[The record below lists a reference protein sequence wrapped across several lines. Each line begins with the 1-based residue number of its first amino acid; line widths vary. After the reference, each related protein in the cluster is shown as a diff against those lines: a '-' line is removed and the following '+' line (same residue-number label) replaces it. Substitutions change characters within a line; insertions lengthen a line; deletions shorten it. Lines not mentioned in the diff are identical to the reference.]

1 MNQKVKSGLLMLIL
15 LSSAAFLASGCVEKV
30 YPKKKVV
37 ITRPE
42 KPPAV
47 EKPLAVPEELELLR
61 QAELAHSHAR
71 WDEALEKYQA
81 FLKAYP
87 DSTQADS
94 AWAAVGQIQE
104 KRGQIDQAVSA
115 YEKLTDQ
122 WPQSRFVDE
131 ARRRLA
137 RLYLDQGQP
146 RRSAKMSA
154 ELLKTADRPEEKAR
168 LRLLLGRAHQAL
180 QNRDLALDLY
190 LKAYGETTDPIDKD
204 EAQRRIPAVIGEMNL
219 EELARAHSRF
229 GTNYP
234 GGMAAYFLAY
244 RSYKEGRTEEAGAA
258 LDFFLKNF
266 PGHALQPEAL
276 ALKTAMAEQKPA
288 PPLALGAELPLPTE
302 PVIPP
307 ESVEIRPGE
316 EITPRVGPPLPARD
330 VACLLPL
337 SGNPAAQYGQSVLT
351 GLKLAFKTYQP
362 RTPGFSSNLAIYDT
376 KGDPEAAVQV
386 LEKLA
391 GEARIMA
398 VVGPLVSKVA
408 MKAAPKAE
416 ELAVP
421 MITISQ
427 LSGVTGT
434 GLYVLRLF
442 LTPQAQVQAVA
453 RYVIQ
458 VLGLSRLAIL
468 HPSDAY
474 GQKMRDYFR
483 EEVQKIGG
491 EIVSIEA
498 YDPAAKNFDEAVQRL
513 AGVGK
518 AQRRV
523 VAGRKVSVGFDAVF
537 LPDTYEAV
545 AMIAPQFPYHDIT
558 AVRLL
563 GTSLWHTPKM
573 LYAAARYIQRCIF
586 PTAFFPGDDR
596 PEVQRFVQA
605 YRAEVGDEEALPGQ
619 FEAYGYEAGALL
631 LTLLDN
637 PQVSSRQELVQALHN
652 LGPFSGVTGRFSFS
666 ADGEYQSEPVL
677 LSVEG
682 DEFVKAQ

>member
-1 MNQKVKSGLLMLIL
+1 MNHQVKSGLLILIL

-30 YPKKKVV
+30 YPKKKVA

-42 KPPAV
+42 KPPAE
-47 EKPLAVPEELELLR
+47 EKPLTVPEELDLLR
-61 QAELAHSHAR
+61 QAELAHSQSR
-71 WDEALEKYQA
+71 WAEALEKYQA
-81 FLKAYP
+81 FLNAYP
-87 DSTQADS
+87 NSTQADS
-94 AWAAVGQIQE
+94 AWAAVGQIHE
-104 KRGQIDQAVSA
+104 KRGYIAQAVSA
-115 YEKLTDQ
+115 FEKLTAQ
-122 WPQSRFVDE
+122 WPQSRFADE

-168 LRLLLGRAHQAL
+168 LRLLLGRAHQAS

-190 LKAYGETTDPIDKD
+190 LKAYAETTDPIDKD
-204 EAQRRIPAVIGEMNL
+204 EAQRRTTALIGEMNL

-229 GTNYP
+229 GSSYP
-234 GGMAAYFLAY
+234 GGTVAYFLAY
-244 RSYKEGRTEEAGAA
+244 RAYNEGRMEEAGAA
-258 LDFFLKNF
+258 MDFFLNNF
-266 PGHALQPEAL
+266 PGHALQPEAQ
-276 ALKTAMAEQKPA
+276 ALKTAMEGRKPA
-288 PPLALGAELPLPTE
+288 PPLALGAEIPFPTE
-302 PVIPP
+302 PLIPP
-307 ESVEIRPGE
+307 E
-316 EITPRVGPPLPARD
+316 EITPSVGRPSPLTDRD

-337 SGNPAAQYGQSVLT
+337 SSTPASQYGQSVLM
-351 GLKLAFKTYQP
+351 GLKLAFKIYQP
-362 RTPGFSSNLAIYDT
+362 QTPGFSSSLVIYDT
-376 KGDPEAAVQV
+376 KGDPESAAQT

-391 GEARIMA
+391 GESRVMA

-408 MKAAPKAE
+408 VKLAPKAE

-427 LSGVTGT
+427 LSEITGT

-442 LTPQAQVQAVA
+442 LAPQAQVRAVA
-453 RYVIQ
+453 RYVVQ
-458 VLGLSRLAIL
+458 VLGLPRLAIL
-468 HPSDAY
+468 HPGDAY
-474 GQKMRDYFR
+474 GKKMRDYFR
-483 EEVQKIGG
+483 GEAQKVGG
-491 EIVSIEA
+491 EIISIES

-523 VAGRKVSVGFDAVF
+523 TAGRKVSVDFDAVF

-558 AVRLL
+558 TIRLL
-563 GTSLWHTPKM
+563 GTSLWHTPK
-573 LYAAARYIQRCIF
+573 LLDAAARYTQRCIF

-605 YRAEVGDEEALPGQ
+605 YRAEVGDEEAVPGQ
-619 FEAYGYEAGALL
+619 FEAYGFEAGNLL
-631 LTLLDN
+631 LTLLDHHHL
-637 PQVSSRQELVQALHN
+637 SSRQELVQALHN

-666 ADGEYQSEPVL
+666 AEGEYQSEPIL
-677 LSVEG
+677 LTVEG
-682 DEFVKAQ
+682 DVFAKVQ